1 MRGITAETR
10 LDSHPPAPHH
20 SRVSPFR
27 LIFATLLF
35 AVLFALIHVGLLSI
49 AFDKLGLSTDSAMLL
64 LISSLLGS
72 GINLPLF
79 SMAAER
85 PADPQ
90 WRRPWLNPLLRIQ
103 PGKVVVALNVGG
115 GLIPVAFSL
124 FLLAHNPLPIGQV
137 VLAVG
142 VVAAVCYFVSRPIP
156 QLGIGM
162 PIFIAPLTAALVAV
176 LLLPHQSAPLA
187 YICGTIGVLTGADL
201 FRLKD
206 VRQLGAPIASIG
218 GAGTFDGIFITGI
231 VAVLLA

>member
-1 MRGITAETR
+1 M
-10 LDSHPPAPHH
+10 
-20 SRVSPFR
+20 SPFR

-35 AVLFALIHVGLLSI
+35 AVLFALIQVGLLSI
-49 AFDKLGLSTDSAMLL
+49 AFDKLGLSNDSAMLL

-72 GINLPLF
+72 SINLPLF
-79 SMAAER
+79 SMAAEH
-85 PADPQ
+85 PTDPQ
-90 WRRPWLNPLLRIQ
+90 WRRPPPWLNPLLRIQ

-124 FLLAHNPLPIGQV
+124 FLLAHNPLPIRQV
-137 VLAVG
+137 MLAVG

-156 QLGIGM
+156 RLGIGM
-162 PIFIAPLTAALVAV
+162 PIFIAPLTAALIAV
-176 LLLPHQSAPLA
+176 VLLPHQSAPLA